1 MSSLH
6 RFNSGVRRYPFST
19 RKADLAGRSALQG
32 RNRGRLGSAVDQP
45 ARNRLVPGDVVF
57 VVTGVDRVARPGW
70 GVCLLRV
77 AVHEIEQLLTLE
89 PGRDLLG
96 FQPGAR
102 AARQVF
108 DPAGHNGHRC
118 QTKPDRSIGQ
128 NHPIHCHC
136 ARPFD
141 QIQPGAVLQT
151 LPSFRPARDSRPACF
166 DLDSA
171 AGRSRFRQILD
182 ILGDA
187 RRTRK
192 VSVLKETREQDQNRH
207 PFHRPGGA
215 SGSLV
220 SCGVGPVRKRA
231 NRTRADT
238 SPASREGPL
247 GSLVCFGAGPVG
259 NARTGPGPAPCTEG
273 REGPSDLVSGITPRR
288 PESGRRWTPSESRP
302 RSGDRPERPL
312 QTTAA

>member
-57 VVTGVDRVARPGW
+57 VVTGVDRVARPGR
-70 GVCLLRV
+70 GVGILRV
-77 AVHEIEQLLTLE
+77 AVHEIEQLLILE

-151 LPSFRPARDSRPACF
+151 LPSFRPARDSRPASF

-171 AGRSRFRQILD
+171 AGRSRFRQILG

-192 VSVLKETREQDQNRH
+192 VSVLKETRERDQNRH

-220 SCGVGPVRKRA
+220 SCLLWCRPCQETREQDQGRHQSRQPGGAFGISCLFRCRPRRKRA
-231 NRTRADT
+231 NRTG
-238 SPASREGPL
+238 AS
-247 GSLVCFGAGPVG
+247 
-259 NARTGPGPAPCTEG
+259 TMY
-273 REGPSDLVSGITPRR
+273 RR
-288 PESGRRWTPSESRP
+288 PGGAFGSRIGDYSPPPREWT
-302 RSGDRPERPL
+302 
-312 QTTAA
+312 